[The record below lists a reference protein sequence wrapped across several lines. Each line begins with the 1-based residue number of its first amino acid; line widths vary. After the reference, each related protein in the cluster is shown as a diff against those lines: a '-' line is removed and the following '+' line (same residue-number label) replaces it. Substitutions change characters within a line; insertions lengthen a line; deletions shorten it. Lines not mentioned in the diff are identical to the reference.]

1 MKTFTLP
8 SHSIAVYT
16 VLRVLCCMRAR
27 LGLEAML
34 EYVGRYILLVE
45 KNNQEMKDAVT
56 KALGLIDIAVLY
68 KEAIHHG

>member
-16 VLRVLCCMRAR
+16 VLRVLCRMRAR

-34 EYVGRYILLVE
+34 EYLEKYVAMIEDHNPKLEGAVNEALAVISVE
-45 KNNQEMKDAVT
+45 KM
-56 KALGLIDIAVLY
+56 Y
-68 KEAIHHG
+68 WEAIK